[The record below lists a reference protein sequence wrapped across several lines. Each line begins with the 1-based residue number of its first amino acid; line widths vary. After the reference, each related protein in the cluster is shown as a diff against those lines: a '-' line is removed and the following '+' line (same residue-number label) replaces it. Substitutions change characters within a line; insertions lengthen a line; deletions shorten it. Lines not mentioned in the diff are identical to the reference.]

1 MSELTK
7 LRDTASLFST
17 STIKRLISE
26 GKQEFLVFSQEVEI
40 RDSRGNDSIRAIF
53 DSAYSKLLSSYRNE
67 YVYKNAIADK
77 LIRGTHRFSKNCY
90 YSTEF
95 RVANSLADVVVAN
108 GTTTVFEI
116 KTEFD
121 SFERLDGQIS
131 DYSKAFDHIHVVIPE
146 KKIDDWEAKIPRRV
160 GVTVLSDKYTLQEL
174 RPASSNIEFF
184 ELEVM
189 FSCFRRA
196 EFITAIE
203 NQFGYIPTCKPVEL
217 KARCRE
223 LFLTLAPDV
232 AHQEFLAALKSRQM
246 RCEKIELL
254 KNAPSSLT
262 SVLISA
268 NLSLKEMAR
277 LNEVLGEGV

>member
-1 MSELTK
+1 MNEQIN
-7 LRDTASLFST
+7 LRDAASLFST
-17 STIKRLISE
+17 SIIKRLIAD
-26 GKQEFLVFSQEVEI
+26 GKQDFLKFSKSIEI
-40 RDSRGNDSIRAIF
+40 VGSRENVCIRSIF
-53 DSAYSKLLSSYRNE
+53 DSAYLQLLSSYRNE

-77 LIRGTHRFSKNCY
+77 LVRGTHRFSKNCFF
-90 YSTEF
+90 STEF

-121 SFERLDGQIS
+121 SFERLDGQLS

-146 KKIDDWEAKIPRRV
+146 KKIDCWESKIPKRV
-160 GVTVLSDKYTLQEL
+160 GVTVLSNKYTLREL
-174 RPASSNIEFF
+174 RPASSNIENFD
-184 ELEVM
+184 LQVM
-189 FSCFRRA
+189 FSCLRRS
-196 EFITAIE
+196 EFITAIK
-203 NQFGYIPTCKPVEL
+203 NQFGYIPECKPVEL

-223 LFLTLAPDV
+223 LFLTLEPLV
-232 AHQEFLAALKSRQM
+232 AHAEFLAALKSREM

-262 SVLISA
+262 SALISA

-277 LNEVLGEGV
+277 LNEVFGNGA

>member
-1 MSELTK
+1 MTELTK
-7 LRDTASLFST
+7 LRDIASLFST
-17 STIKRLISE
+17 STLKRLISE
-26 GKQEFLVFSQEVEI
+26 GKQDFLAFSQDVEI
-40 RDSRGNDSIRAIF
+40 GDSRGNDSVRDIF
-53 DSAYSKLLSSYRNE
+53 DSAYSRLLGSYRNE
-67 YVYKNAIADK
+67 YVFKNAIADK

-90 YSTEF
+90 FSTEF
-95 RVANSLADVVVAN
+95 RIANSLADVVVAN

-131 DYSKAFDHIHVVIPE
+131 DYSKAFEHIHVVIPE
-146 KKIDDWEAKIPRRV
+146 KKINDWVVKIPQRV
-160 GVTVLSDKYTLQEL
+160 GVTVLSDKYTLREL
-174 RPASSNIEFF
+174 RPASSNIETFD
-184 ELEVM
+184 LEVM
-189 FSCFRRA
+189 FSCFRRS

-203 NQFGYIPTCKPVEL
+203 NQFGYIPECKPVEL

-223 LFLTLAPDV
+223 LFLMLEPLV
-232 AHQEFLAALKSRQM
+232 AHEEFLAALKCRQM

-262 SVLISA
+262 SALISA
-268 NLSLKEMAR
+268 NLSLKEIAR